1 MHTTNTLILGAGQA
15 GLALSHWLTVLG
27 RDHLILERGQVA
39 ERWHGERWDSLRLLT
54 PNWMARLPGWSYDG
68 PNPDGF
74 MTAAEVASY
83 FDRYATS
90 FAAPVHEHTT
100 VHRLAADGEGFVVG
114 TDGGEYRS
122 SNVVIATG
130 WCDRPAIPAASRHV
144 SPRIH
149 QVIPSEYRNPAD
161 VPPGGV
167 LVVGASATGVQL
179 ADELHRDGRH
189 VTLAVGS
196 HSRLP
201 RRYRGLDIYWWL
213 SSIGAFDKTIDDV
226 GDVVAARSEPSTQLV
241 GRPDHT
247 TIDLPT
253 LQAQGVDLA
262 GRLLG
267 ADGTRVFVGTDAGAV
282 VDAADRRMRRVLA
295 RIDHAI
301 ERLGL
306 TSEVL
311 DAEPL
316 PAVSPISAPDE
327 LDLRDAGIN
336 TVVWATGHRRRYE
349 WLQLPILDG
358 RGEIR
363 QYRGVTPQPGAYVL
377 GQRFQHYRNSN
388 FIDGVGRDAR
398 FVAEQIC
405 RTNAAVDA
413 SPPAPSRRRSEVE
426 HALR

>member
-1 MHTTNTLILGAGQA
+1 M
-15 GLALSHWLTVLG
+15 
-27 RDHLILERGQVA
+27 
-39 ERWHGERWDSLRLLT
+39 
-54 PNWMARLPGWSYDG
+54 
-68 PNPDGF
+68 
-74 MTAAEVASY
+74 
-83 FDRYATS
+83 
-90 FAAPVHEHTT
+90 
-100 VHRLAADGEGFVVG
+100 
-114 TDGGEYRS
+114 
-122 SNVVIATG
+122 
-130 WCDRPAIPAASRHV
+130 
-144 SPRIH
+144 
-149 QVIPSEYRNPAD
+149 
-161 VPPGGV
+161 
-167 LVVGASATGVQL
+167 
-179 ADELHRDGRH
+179 
-189 VTLAVGS
+189 
-196 HSRLP
+196 
-201 RRYRGLDIYWWL
+201 
-213 SSIGAFDKTIDDV
+213 
-226 GDVVAARSEPSTQLV
+226 AARSEPSTQLV

-327 LDLRDAGIN
+327 FDLRDAGIN